1 MTEDRGKKTDNR
13 TLRIEEIKAKTEENR
28 HKNKK

>member
-13 TLRIEEIKAKTEENR
+13 TLRIEERKAKTEENR
-28 HKNKK
+28 HENKK

>member
-13 TLRIEEIKAKTEENR
+13 TLRIEEGKAKTEENR
-28 HKNKK
+28 HENKK

>member
-13 TLRIEEIKAKTEENR
+13 TLRIEERKAKTKENR